1 MARALIP
8 SFLNTLIPTSNS
20 LLNSKLA
27 TTVVK
32 LTIDLFDKLERWIKG
47 SLDYSQEMHIIK
59 HFSIHKHSS
68 I

>member
-20 LLNSKLA
+20 LLISKLA

-32 LTIDLFDKLERWIKG
+32 LTRDLFDKL
-47 SLDYSQEMHIIK
+47 SLLNGASPKFSIIK
-59 HFSIHKHSS
+59 PWMPPSDSALTSF
-68 I
+68 